1 VLLRPAP
8 IAPWSP
14 TAPAV
19 DAPGPHADWDDG
31 GTRTAAPPVPRGWML
46 LAPLLLAG
54 ALLLSCYP

>member
-1 VLLRPAP
+1 
-8 IAPWSP
+8 
-14 TAPAV
+14 V